1 MWNEFQVRSHMIS
14 PSLHRLSYP
23 LLGSVMSDR
32 FISYGSSSHGVLSPK
47 SQVPSPNMV
56 VKSQLLSPEKPSKSM
71 VNCQYSKIFIISCKK
86 IARLVESWI
95 ELFI

>member
-47 SQVPSPNMV
+47 SQHGGKVPTFEPRET
-56 VKSQLLSPEKPSKSM
+56 L
-71 VNCQYSKIFIISCKK
+71 KK
-86 IARLVESWI
+86 HG
-95 ELFI
+95 ELPV